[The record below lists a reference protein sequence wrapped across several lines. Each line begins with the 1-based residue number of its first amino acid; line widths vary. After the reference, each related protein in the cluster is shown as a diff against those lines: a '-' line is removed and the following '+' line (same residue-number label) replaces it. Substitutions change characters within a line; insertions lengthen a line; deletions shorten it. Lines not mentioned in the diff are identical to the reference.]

1 MTVGQMGV
9 AAPTHTRTYRRLVAN
24 TTINNTTLL
33 STDYLNHFNE
43 VIMLLDLCA
52 DMPEMIDEVKAWK
65 PKSYAQHFR
74 DSVFSH
80 KTLAVAAFDHA
91 PAEYR
96 IPFDETVAEL
106 NREVADAVARV
117 DAALAA
123 GDQDMAVHIIRDA
136 SRALQKGVDKASGII
151 NGVSAPPVDTEDTTP
166 TTVMDQ
172 ADIDALFD

>member
-1 MTVGQMGV
+1 MGLP
-9 AAPTHTRTYRRLVAN
+9 APTHTRTYRRLVAN
-24 TTINNTTLL
+24 TTINSTTLL

-52 DMPEMIDEVKAWK
+52 DMPEMIEEVKVWQ

-80 KTLAVAAFDHA
+80 KTLAIAAYDHA
-91 PAEYR
+91 PPEYR
-96 IPFDETVAEL
+96 VPFDETVAGL
-106 NREVADAVARV
+106 DRDVAEAVAQV

-123 GDQDMAVHIIRDA
+123 GDEGMAEQIIRTA
-136 SRALQKGVDKASGII
+136 SRKLQLGVDRASGII
-151 NGVSAPPVDTEDTTP
+151 NGVSVPPADTQDTVP

-172 ADIDALFD
+172 ADIDKLFA